1 MARTKPSD
9 QRVSRSLHDTIDAAA
24 EQTVL
29 TTPAADATPDA
40 ASFGLAD
47 TMICKTPEELAEVVV
62 SLIVAKFSYNL
73 TDDLLEQQMTTYLKE
88 LGVEND
94 DMLAFMSE
102 ETFPSP
108 TSMGLDLKKL
118 TTPVLRMLHSIAG
131 MTVIVRQKSLYLTP
145 TLTYNGLANFAAR
158 SPHPARYDACGSG
171 GGKSGVNNSSD
182 VKIPSFSVP
191 KFEGDTLGGDKFI
204 ERVTT
209 KFRSNGQSPFLDS
222 EQHCTANTSWSSAFA
237 SRLRES
243 LTDSP
248 ILGFLSSE
256 LDEENNSAKVWT
268 RI

>member
-1 MARTKPSD
+1 MARTKPSN
-9 QRVSRSLHDTIDAAA
+9 QRVSRSLHDTIDATT

-40 ASFGLAD
+40 ASFGLAN

-62 SLIVAKFSYNL
+62 SLIVVRFSYNL

-118 TTPVLRMLHSIAG
+118 TIPVVCMLHSIAG

-145 TLTYNGLANFAAR
+145 T
-158 SPHPARYDACGSG
+158 
-171 GGKSGVNNSSD
+171 
-182 VKIPSFSVP
+182 
-191 KFEGDTLGGDKFI
+191 
-204 ERVTT
+204 
-209 KFRSNGQSPFLDS
+209 
-222 EQHCTANTSWSSAFA
+222 
-237 SRLRES
+237 
-243 LTDSP
+243 
-248 ILGFLSSE
+248 
-256 LDEENNSAKVWT
+256 
-268 RI
+268 